1 MGRGGW
7 RNRERI
13 GNEGEGR
20 NCPPVR
26 PSLPSCPLQARFH
39 PPIPGKCRW
48 EAPFPL
54 FPTLS
59 RTLPPTP
66 SNRLGACMRMRPPPG
81 VCPYA
86 CHVVWIWIWIWIWI
100 CGCPCVSYGIIWH
113 WHWYR
118 IPSPTVPARMS
129 THVSPCAPA
138 SVSRCTGRHPRWH
151 VPMAVWVYLRGYVPR
166 CVPQCVSTRVFPGG
180 FPGVHLQAKENSGG
194 RNEKNERE
202 SGVKRKKV
210 RIYYVYTKRKEGPD
224 KRRARGAPACVARTY
239 VLAPQRETNLGPCH
253 PAGPVPI
260 AGSDQTG
267 VGNRAL
273 SPGGL
278 GLASRRGGGLAPR
291 SHRRQTARRG
301 VGNLGAPAVNGMG
314 Y

>member
-1 MGRGGW
+1 M
-7 RNRERI
+7 
-13 GNEGEGR
+13 
-20 NCPPVR
+20 
-26 PSLPSCPLQARFH
+26 
-39 PPIPGKCRW
+39 
-48 EAPFPL
+48 
-54 FPTLS
+54 
-59 RTLPPTP
+59 
-66 SNRLGACMRMRPPPG
+66 
-81 VCPYA
+81 
-86 CHVVWIWIWIWIWI
+86 IWIWIWI
-100 CGCPCVSYGIIWH
+100 CGSPCVSYGIGIGVGTGSPPRR
-113 WHWYR
+113 YLPVC
-118 IPSPTVPARMS
+118 PSMCPHVHRHPPPGVPG
-129 THVSPCAPA
+129 VSP
-138 SVSRCTGRHPRWH
+138 V
-151 VPMAVWVYLRGYVPR
+151 AVWVYLHGYVPR
-166 CVPQCVSTRVFPGG
+166 CVPQCVSIWYSRVA

-260 AGSDQTG
+260 AGAISFG

-278 GLASRRGGGLAPR
+278 GWASRRGGGLAPR

-301 VGNLGAPAVNGMG
+301 VGNLGAPVVKV
-314 Y
+314 

>member
-1 MGRGGW
+1 MDMD
-7 RNRERI
+7 
-13 GNEGEGR
+13 
-20 NCPPVR
+20 
-26 PSLPSCPLQARFH
+26 
-39 PPIPGKCRW
+39 
-48 EAPFPL
+48 
-54 FPTLS
+54 
-59 RTLPPTP
+59 
-66 SNRLGACMRMRPPPG
+66 MRMSM
-81 VCPYA
+81 CIMW
-86 CHVVWIWIWIWIWI
+86 H
-100 CGCPCVSYGIIWH
+100 WH

-118 IPSPTVPARMS
+118 K
-129 THVSPCAPA
+129 A
-138 SVSRCTGRHPRWH
+138 S
-151 VPMAVWVYLRGYVPR
+151 PMAVWVYLHGYVPR
-166 CVPQCVSTRVFPGG
+166 CVPQCVPIWYSRVA
-180 FPGVHLQAKENSGG
+180 FPGVHPQAKENSGG

-278 GLASRRGGGLAPR
+278 GWASRRGGGLAPTPEPP
-291 SHRRQTARRG
+291 SADRQEG
-301 VGNLGAPAVNGMG
+301 CGEPWCPGSWV
-314 Y
+314 

>member
-1 MGRGGW
+1 MD
-7 RNRERI
+7 
-13 GNEGEGR
+13 
-20 NCPPVR
+20 PHAYHMALALALVPD
-26 PSLPSCPLQARFH
+26 SLPD
-39 PPIPGKCRW
+39 
-48 EAPFPL
+48 
-54 FPTLS
+54 
-59 RTLPPTP
+59 
-66 SNRLGACMRMRPPPG
+66 GAC
-81 VCPYA
+81 PYV
-86 CHVVWIWIWIWIWI
+86 H
-100 CGCPCVSYGIIWH
+100 PCV
-113 WHWYR
+113 
-118 IPSPTVPARMS
+118 PM
-129 THVSPCAPA
+129 
-138 SVSRCTGRHPRWH
+138 CTGIRLPVYRKAS
-151 VPMAVWVYLRGYVPR
+151 PMAAWVYPHVYVPR

-180 FPGVHLQAKENSGG
+180 FPGVHPQAKENSGG

-260 AGSDQTG
+260 AGSDQAG

-278 GLASRRGGGLAPR
+278 GWASRRGGGLAPR

-301 VGNLGAPAVNGMG
+301 VGNLGAPVVSGIGVIGGTRGTCVRTYVCVCG
-314 Y
+314 YVRPYMRVYAYTHLHMYAHITCHTHLHAYM